1 MIIHLGLD
9 YLKIEFKGD
18 FMARPIS
25 PTPTLY
31 GEDARRF
38 LEKMNQP
45 PTEKEKKFWKE
56 VNSQRFVPF

>member
-1 MIIHLGLD
+1 
-9 YLKIEFKGD
+9 
-18 FMARPIS
+18 MARPIS

-38 LEKMNQP
+38 LKKMNEP

-56 VNSQRFVPF
+56 VESQRFVPF